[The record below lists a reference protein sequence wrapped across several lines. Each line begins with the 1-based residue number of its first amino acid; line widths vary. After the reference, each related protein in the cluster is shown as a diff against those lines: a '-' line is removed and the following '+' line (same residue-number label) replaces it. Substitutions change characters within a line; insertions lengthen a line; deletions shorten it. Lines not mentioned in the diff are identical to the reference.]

1 MNYEYPQ
8 VFDSYYQETDPDQ
21 REKIFSGLKEQ
32 TDREEAFARAA
43 RELFDRRHTDPK
55 RKGQRVDTF
64 LWNMINLVI
73 VAKSARVFARRSRRE
88 TLEALA
94 SMEGQTRE
102 TYGEEGTAAL
112 YWEYRNAARR
122 YFATTASKG
131 YGRKVFGIIAANE
144 EDRKKRS
151 CADAYEMS
159 IGLARRLALDE
170 EMALFSDAVRDE
182 YSCYDAAAAERLE
195 DYAASRKDKD
205 LKRKG

>member
-1 MNYEYPQ
+1 M
-8 VFDSYYQETDPDQ
+8 
-21 REKIFSGLKEQ
+21 
-32 TDREEAFARAA
+32 
-43 RELFDRRHTDPK
+43 
-55 RKGQRVDTF
+55 
-64 LWNMINLVI
+64 
-73 VAKSARVFARRSRRE
+73 
-88 TLEALA
+88 
-94 SMEGQTRE
+94 
-102 TYGEEGTAAL
+102 AAL

-170 EMALFSDAVRDE
+170 EMTLFSDAVRDE

-205 LKRKG
+205 LKRKS

>member
-8 VFDSYYQETDPDQ
+8 IFENYYQEMDPDQ
-21 REKIFSGLKEQ
+21 RKKIFLSLQGQ
-32 TDREEAFARAA
+32 ADQEETFAKAA
-43 RELFDRRHTDPK
+43 GELFDRRHTDPK
-55 RKGQRVDTF
+55 GRGQKVDTF

-94 SMEGQTRE
+94 SMEGKIRE
-102 TYGEEGTAAL
+102 TYGSEGEAAL

-159 IGLARRLALDE
+159 VGLARRLALDE
-170 EMALFSDAVRDE
+170 EMTLFSDAVRDE
-182 YSCYDAAAAERLE
+182 YSCYDAAAAERLDE
-195 DYAASRKDKD
+195 YSLSRRDKD
-205 LKRKG
+205 LKRKS

>member
-1 MNYEYPQ
+1 
-8 VFDSYYQETDPDQ
+8 
-21 REKIFSGLKEQ
+21 
-32 TDREEAFARAA
+32 
-43 RELFDRRHTDPK
+43 
-55 RKGQRVDTF
+55 
-64 LWNMINLVI
+64 MINLVI

-94 SMEGQTRE
+94 AMEGQTRE

-205 LKRKG
+205 LKRKS